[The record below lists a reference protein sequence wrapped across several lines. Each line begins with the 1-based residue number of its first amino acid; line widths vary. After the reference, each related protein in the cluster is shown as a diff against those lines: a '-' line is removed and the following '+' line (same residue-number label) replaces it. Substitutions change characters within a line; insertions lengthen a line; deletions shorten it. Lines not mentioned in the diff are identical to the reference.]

1 MTTDRPQMR
10 TMYDRLAGEYA
21 KHVADEL
28 DHKPFDRALLD
39 RVVELA
45 AGGPICDLGCGPG
58 HVARYLHE
66 RGANVFGID
75 LSPQMIARARELA
88 PGIEFREG
96 TMLALDLADGSFAGV
111 VAFYA
116 IVNLPD
122 ADIAVACRE
131 LARILAPGGLAVVAF
146 HIGNE
151 TLHVD
156 ELWGVPVAID
166 FFLLDPAVIRTHLT
180 AAGLVIEETTER
192 DPYPDVEYQSRR
204 AYILARKP

>member
-1 MTTDRPQMR
+1 MTDLR
-10 TMYDRLAGEYA
+10 TMYDRLAGEYTR
-21 KHVADEL
+21 HVADEL

-39 RVVELA
+39 RIA
-45 AGGPICDLGCGPG
+45 ATVQGDILDLGCGPG
-58 HVARYLHE
+58 HVAKYLHA
-66 RGANVFGID
+66 RGANVQGLD

-88 PGIEFREG
+88 PGIAFRDG
-96 TMLALDLADGSFAGV
+96 TMLATGFADGSFAGV

-122 ADIAVACRE
+122 SDIAIACRE

-156 ELWGVPVAID
+156 ELWGVPVALD
-166 FFLLDPAVIRTHLT
+166 FYLLDPAVIRAHLT

-204 AYILARKP
+204 AYILARKPA